1 MSSARA
7 AAWAT
12 WVDAAY
18 GPSGMVPMSSR
29 TKRFPMRER
38 DNLSATFAA
47 LADPTRRAIIARLLD
62 GEASVAELAEPF
74 RITPRAVSKHVA
86 VLEAAGL
93 VTRGRAAQRR
103 PTRIEMEPLV
113 AVETWVHA
121 CRQGWLDRFDHLDE
135 HLARQRRPDKRA
147 RNANTR

>member
-1 MSSARA
+1 
-7 AAWAT
+7 
-12 WVDAAY
+12 
-18 GPSGMVPMSSR
+18 
-29 TKRFPMRER
+29 MRER

-47 LADPTRRAIIARLLD
+47 LADPTRRAIIARLLE

-113 AVETWVHA
+113 AVETWVQA
-121 CRQGWLDRFDHLDE
+121 CRQGWLDRFDRLDK
-135 HLARQRRPDKRA
+135 HLARQRRPSKR
-147 RNANTR
+147 TRKTSTI

>member
-1 MSSARA
+1 
-7 AAWAT
+7 
-12 WVDAAY
+12 
-18 GPSGMVPMSSR
+18 
-29 TKRFPMRER
+29 MRER

-74 RITPRAVSKHVA
+74 RITTRAVSKHVA

-113 AVETWVHA
+113 AVEAWVHA
-121 CRQGWLDRFDHLDE
+121 CKQGWVDRFDRLDE
-135 HLARQRRPDKRA
+135 HLGRQRGPDERA
-147 RNANTR
+147 RTSRTK